1 MVAAPGT
8 NTPGNSEQ
16 QGLAKRAQL
25 QSHAKPPFRKADD
38 TLALVFSVVSILR
51 SKKYSFAIC

>member
-38 TLALVFSVVSILR
+38 TLALVFSVV
-51 SKKYSFAIC
+51 